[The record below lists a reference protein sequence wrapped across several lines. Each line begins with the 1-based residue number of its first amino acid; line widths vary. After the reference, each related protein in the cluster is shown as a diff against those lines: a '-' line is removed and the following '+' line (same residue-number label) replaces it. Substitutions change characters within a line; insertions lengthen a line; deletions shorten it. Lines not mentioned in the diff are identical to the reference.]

1 MCQMRSRTP
10 RRSGCMVDG
19 RLVEKDFPGKIAEKK
34 IEPVVAA
41 EKRSYTWVSMVLGI
55 LALIYS
61 LSSLIFRVSLGE
73 LFNYLV
79 CLSDSIIPIAI
90 IVSICQLKAPKKAMP
105 IIGLIFGAIAYIMRI
120 IVFLCLMIF

>member
-1 MCQMRSRTP
+1 
-10 RRSGCMVDG
+10 
-19 RLVEKDFPGKIAEKK
+19 
-34 IEPVVAA
+34 
-41 EKRSYTWVSMVLGI
+41 MVLGI

-79 CLSDSIIPIAI
+79 CLSDSIIPVAI
-90 IVSICQLKAPKKAMP
+90 IVSIYQLRTPKRAMP

-120 IVFLCLMIF
+120 IVFICLMVF